1 MFQAAKPVV
10 TACVQHYTTLLAEE
24 VTWHC
29 VFIPRTVDVQLLLL
43 KYYPISQTRWKWSEE
58 SVAKHGNSVI
68 ACRCSVVL
76 CADCVENLGTKQHI
90 QDLCP
95 F

>member
-10 TACVQHYTTLLAEE
+10 TACVQHYTALLAEE
-24 VTWHC
+24 VAWHC
-29 VFIPRTVDVQLLLL
+29 VFMLRTGDVQLLLL
-43 KYYPISQTRWKWSEE
+43 KYYPISQTRWKWSEQ
-58 SVAKHGNSVI
+58 SVAKLGNSVT

-76 CADCVENLGTKQHI
+76 CADCVEILGTKQHI
-90 QDLCP
+90 QDVCS